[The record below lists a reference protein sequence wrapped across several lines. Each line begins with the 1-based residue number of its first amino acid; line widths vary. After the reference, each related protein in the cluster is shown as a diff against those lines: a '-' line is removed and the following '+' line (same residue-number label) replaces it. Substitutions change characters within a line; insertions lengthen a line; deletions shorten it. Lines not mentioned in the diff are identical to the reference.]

1 MRVSF
6 LITVTLCLLLLAV
19 GVVWDNASGCGATQ
33 AALRWVGEMLAEPD
47 PRPEDEKGILSWI
60 LNAIAMAEHRQSTC
74 R

>member
-19 GVVWDNASGCGATQ
+19 GIVCDTASGCGATRTAIQ
-33 AALRWVGEMLAEPD
+33 WVGAMLAEPD
-47 PRPEDEKGILSWI
+47 PRPEDEKGIFSRI

>member
-6 LITVTLCLLLLAV
+6 LITVTTGLLLLAV
-19 GVVWDNASGCGATQ
+19 GIVCDNASGCGCAR
-33 AALRWVGEMLAEPD
+33 AAIQLAGEMLAEPD
-47 PRPEDEKGILSWI
+47 PRPEAEKGIFSRI